1 MKGFF
6 KEFGAFIRRGNVID
20 LAVGMIIGTAFNKIV
35 SSLVNDIIMPAV
47 GSLLNVNITDA
58 KVTLVQ
64 EVLDSEG
71 EIVTPAV
78 TLNYGQFIQTI
89 IDFLIIAFSVFV
101 IVKVITG
108 LRNRAEAAKK
118 KKEEE
123 AAALEA
129 AEAPQESVEE
139 VAPAP
144 TTNELL
150 SEIVELLKKDK
161 EEGKE

>member
-129 AEAPQESVEE
+129 AEAPQEPVEE

-161 EEGKE
+161 EEEKE

>member
-64 EVLDSEG
+64 EV
-71 EIVTPAV
+71 
-78 TLNYGQFIQTI
+78 
-89 IDFLIIAFSVFV
+89 
-101 IVKVITG
+101 ITG

-129 AEAPQESVEE
+129 AEAPQEPVEE

-161 EEGKE
+161 EEEKE

>member
-108 LRNRAEAAKK
+108 LRNRAEAVKK

-129 AEAPQESVEE
+129 AEAPQEPVEE

-161 EEGKE
+161 EEEKE